1 MAGVTGVFN
10 TGNLATDLAKKSFA
24 GLITKIGP
32 NGSAPL
38 FAMTA
43 MMKTEIASQIEH
55 GYFSKTMVFPS
66 VTLAAA
72 VADGIATTLTVV
84 SSANILPGM
93 VLEAD
98 TTFEHVVVNSVVD
111 ATTITVTR
119 GAGTVAAAAIANSVN
134 LWMVGNA
141 YEQSSLRPQA
151 LSITAVRNTNYTQIF
166 RNTWAISDTLRQT
179 LVIAGDTN
187 VAESKGDCSMFHAAD
202 IEKAIFFGQKLI
214 SNRNGQP
221 YTKMDGLVNTVRV
234 NAAANITTLGA
245 TTTFTQLE
253 TAIDP
258 VFDQTTDMMQ
268 GNERVMFVGGTAHRV
283 LNAIGRLNG
292 TYQLVDGQTTYGL
305 QFSTFK
311 LARGTLRVIEH
322 PLFNAFGP
330 TSTWA
335 KMAVVCD
342 IPTFNLAYLGDRKT
356 QHEAFNDPS
365 LNRGYS
371 VDNGIDA
378 TGGTL
383 TTECTSLFK
392 NPAANAVLYNFTA
405 GAVG

>member
-1 MAGVTGVFN
+1 MTVGVFN

-43 MMKTEIASQIEH
+43 MMKTEIAAQIEH
-55 GYFSKTMVFPS
+55 GYFSKTMIFPS
-66 VTLAAA
+66 VLLGAA
-72 VADGIATTLTVV
+72 VADGIVTDLTVV
-84 SSANILPGM
+84 NSANILPGM

-98 TTFEHVVVNSVVD
+98 TTFEHLVVEAVLS
-111 ATTITVTR
+111 ATSIRVSR
-119 GAGTVAAAAIANSVN
+119 GAGTVAAGAIANTVN

-141 YEQSSLRPQA
+141 YEQSSLRPSA
-151 LSITAVRNTNYTQIF
+151 LSIAAVRNTNYTQIF

-179 LVIAGDTN
+179 MVIAGDTN
-187 VAESKGDCSMFHAAD
+187 VAENKQDCAMFHAAD
-202 IEKAIFFGQKLI
+202 IEKAIIFGQKI
-214 SNRNGQP
+214 ITTRNGQP
-221 YTKMDGLVNTVRV
+221 YTKMDGLINRVRTD
-234 NAAANITTLGA
+234 AAANITTLGA
-245 TTTFTQLE
+245 TTTYTQLE

-258 VFDQTTDMMQ
+258 VFNQTTDISSS
-268 GNERVMFVGGTAHRV
+268 NERILFVGGVAHRV

-292 TYQLVDGQTTYGL
+292 TYQLVDGQTSYGL

-311 LARGTLRVIEH
+311 LSRGTLRVIEH
-322 PLFNAFGP
+322 PLLNAFGS

-335 KMAVVCD
+335 KMAIVCD

-356 QHEAFNDPS
+356 QHEAFNDPA

-383 TTECTSLFK
+383 TTECTALFK
-392 NPAANAVLYNFTA
+392 NPSANAILYNFTA

>member
-1 MAGVTGVFN
+1 MPTGVFN
-10 TGNLATDLAKKSFA
+10 TSNLATDLAKKSFA
-24 GLITKIGP
+24 GLIARRGP
-32 NGSAPL
+32 SGAAPL

-55 GYFSKTMVFPS
+55 GYFSKTMVFPK
-66 VTLAAA
+66 VVLNGAI
-72 VADGIATTLTVV
+72 ADGVATTFTVV
-84 SSANILPGM
+84 STADILPGM
-93 VLEAD
+93 VLESD
-98 TTFEHVVVNSVVD
+98 TTFEHVIVD
-111 ATTITVTR
+111 AVLSTTQIRVVR
-119 GAGTVAAAAIANSVN
+119 GAGTVAAAAIADTVN

-151 LSITAVRNTNYTQIF
+151 LSIAAVRNSNYTQIF

-179 LVIAGDTN
+179 MVIAGDTN
-187 VAESKGDCSMFHAAD
+187 VAENKLDCSMFHAAD
-202 IEKAIFFGQKLI
+202 IEKAMLFGQKLI
-214 SNRNGQP
+214 TTRNGQP
-221 YTKMDGLVNTVRV
+221 FSKMDGLLNTIRTE
-234 NAAANITTLGA
+234 AAGNITTLGA

-258 VFDQTTDMMQ
+258 VFNQTTDISSAA
-268 GNERVMFVGGTAHRV
+268 ERVMFVGGVAHRV

-292 TYQLVDGQTTYGL
+292 TYQLVDGQTSYGL

-311 LARGTLRVIEH
+311 LSRGTLRVIEH
-322 PLFNAFGP
+322 PLLNAFGP

-335 KMAVVCD
+335 KMAIICD

-356 QHEAFNDPS
+356 QHKAFNDPTA
-365 LNRGYS
+365 NKDYS

-378 TGGTL
+378 VGGTL
-383 TTECTSLFK
+383 TTECTALFK
-392 NPAANAVLYNFTA
+392 NAAANAVLYNFTA